1 MLSFVPHSVSRAR
14 AGFVRN
20 PAAGWSLNVP
30 QWIPAPKVSKPV
42 DMARVDRTIAVL
54 ARFMS
59 TWVAQS
65 RQVRRAE
72 VVAKWTRDA
81 MTPNWA
87 TIMEREDRRERARF
101 RRERERLVM
110 LADADWR
117 AYCRQQI
124 ADARDVGPLME
135 AWRPIVWMRE
145 SHRIQRE
152 MQEAA
157 LAESER
163 VWQEVAQA
171 GLHNRQRSAGVRVP
185 RVVARSGRYAALGDS
200 DSE

>member
-1 MLSFVPHSVSRAR
+1 MLSFVPHSVSRVR

-20 PAAGWSLNVP
+20 PAAGWSLNIP

-87 TIMEREDRRERARF
+87 SIMEREERRERARA

-124 ADARDVGPLME
+124 ADARDVGPLMM
-135 AWRPIVWMRE
+135 AWVPINAERDA
-145 SHRIQRE
+145 RA
-152 MQEAA
+152 AA

>member
-20 PAAGWSLNVP
+20 PAAGWSLNIP

-42 DMARVDRTIAVL
+42 DMARVERTVDVL
-54 ARFMS
+54 TRFVS
-59 TWVAQS
+59 SWVTQS
-65 RQVRRAE
+65 RKVRRAE
-72 VVAKWTRDA
+72 VVSKWTREA

-87 TIMEREDRRERARF
+87 SIMEREERRERAHA

-110 LADADWR
+110 LTDVAWW
-117 AYCRQQI
+117 AYCREQI
-124 ADARDVGPLME
+124 AAARDVGPLME
-135 AWRPIVWMRE
+135 AWRPIIWMRE

>member
-1 MLSFVPHSVSRAR
+1 MLSFVPHSVRRAR

-20 PAAGWSLNVP
+20 PAAGWSLNIP

-54 ARFMS
+54 TRFMS

-87 TIMEREDRRERARF
+87 TIMEREDRRERAHA

-110 LADADWR
+110 LTDDAWR
-117 AYCRQQI
+117 AYCREQI
-124 ADARDVGPLME
+124 RINQDVGPLMV
-135 AWRPIVWMRE
+135 AWVPINVERDA
-145 SHRIQRE
+145 RA
-152 MQEAA
+152 AA
-157 LAESER
+157 LAEQER
-163 VWQEVAQA
+163 VWQEVARA
-171 GLHNRQRSAGVRVP
+171 GLHNRQRAAGVRVP